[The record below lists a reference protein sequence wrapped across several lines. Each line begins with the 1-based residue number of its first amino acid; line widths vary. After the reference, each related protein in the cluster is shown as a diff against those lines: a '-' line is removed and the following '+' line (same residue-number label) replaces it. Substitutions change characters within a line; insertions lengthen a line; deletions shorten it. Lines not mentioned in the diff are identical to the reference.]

1 MKKLLEECGYNQDFT
16 KTFIRAFVKYI
27 LFNNLQKQERKE
39 EKENKKSKFSNSTGN
54 PVQKPQTIINKI
66 DNENTLNENKKF
78 PKIKIVG
85 KGSSNKEL
93 IEIKKSVTKQ
103 EESIIS
109 GKTKDTNKNLESL
122 IPSLSISLNNNLGDD
137 TQLIFQDFIKNGKK
151 EIIFQDSNSKE
162 FLLGSEKPK
171 GLKIKIKDPIK
182 YKKSITSE
190 EKNDSIKFNEQKKK
204 KDLYDA
210 NKVLYLI
217 HNSYLGFNENDDEE
231 EDNEETLI
239 NDDYGNLDEI
249 VSDININNNN
259 NNNNDNFNN
268 NNNNIINNINNNKKF
283 VKNSLN
289 DKDKDDIQ
297 VIRNKIES
305 KLGKEFT
312 KYLINYVSS
321 RTDKELLKF
330 DQKEIEKELKRKYDN
345 GKIKINS
352 NIFYESLNLLPEIYS
367 FIIAE
372 RMENN
377 K

>member
-39 EKENKKSKFSNSTGN
+39 EKENTKSKFSNSTGN

-66 DNENTLNENKKF
+66 DNENTLKENKKF

-182 YKKSITSE
+182 YKKSTSE
-190 EKNDSIKFNEQKKK
+190 EKNDSIKFTEQKKK
-204 KDLYDA
+204 KIYMM
-210 NKVLYLI
+210 LI
-217 HNSYLGFNENDDEE
+217 KFYILF
-231 EDNEETLI
+231 
-239 NDDYGNLDEI
+239 
-249 VSDININNNN
+249 
-259 NNNNDNFNN
+259 
-268 NNNNIINNINNNKKF
+268 IIF
-283 VKNSLN
+283 
-289 DKDKDDIQ
+289 IQ
-297 VIRNKIES
+297 VLMKMMTKKKIMK
-305 KLGKEFT
+305 KL
-312 KYLINYVSS
+312 
-321 RTDKELLKF
+321 
-330 DQKEIEKELKRKYDN
+330 
-345 GKIKINS
+345 
-352 NIFYESLNLLPEIYS
+352 
-367 FIIAE
+367 
-372 RMENN
+372 
-377 K
+377 

>member
-66 DNENTLNENKKF
+66 DNENTLKENKKF

-182 YKKSITSE
+182 YKKTVTTE
-190 EKNDSIKFNEQKKK
+190 EKNDSIKFTEQKKK
-204 KDLYDA
+204 KIYMM
-210 NKVLYLI
+210 LI
-217 HNSYLGFNENDDEE
+217 KFYILF
-231 EDNEETLI
+231 
-239 NDDYGNLDEI
+239 
-249 VSDININNNN
+249 
-259 NNNNDNFNN
+259 
-268 NNNNIINNINNNKKF
+268 II
-283 VKNSLN
+283 L
-289 DKDKDDIQ
+289 IQ
-297 VIRNKIES
+297 VLMKMMTKKKIMK
-305 KLGKEFT
+305 KL
-312 KYLINYVSS
+312 
-321 RTDKELLKF
+321 
-330 DQKEIEKELKRKYDN
+330 
-345 GKIKINS
+345 
-352 NIFYESLNLLPEIYS
+352 
-367 FIIAE
+367 
-372 RMENN
+372 
-377 K
+377 